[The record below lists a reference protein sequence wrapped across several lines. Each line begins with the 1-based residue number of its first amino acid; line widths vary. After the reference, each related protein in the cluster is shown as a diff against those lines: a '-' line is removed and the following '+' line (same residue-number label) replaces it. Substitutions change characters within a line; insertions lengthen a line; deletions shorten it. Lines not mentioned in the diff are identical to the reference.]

1 MVSWFVDKHEVET
14 VLKGKLVE
22 EEEVEVR
29 PESLPDA
36 AIDDNV
42 DIFLIRKY
50 FSSDAWLLVMD
61 AVKTKKSKPIYVCKV
76 CFRDLHDERSIAC
89 DHCLSWYHIQCAGLK
104 QEPRSRYW
112 FCRKCHGH
120 III

>member
-1 MVSWFVDKHEVET
+1 MDS

-36 AIDDNV
+36 AIDDHV

-50 FSSDAWLLVMD
+50 FNNDAWLLVMD

-76 CFRDLHDERSIAC
+76 CFHDLHDRPSIAC
-89 DHCLSWYHIQCAGLK
+89 DHCLSWYHIECA
-104 QEPRSRYW
+104 
-112 FCRKCHGH
+112 
-120 III
+120 